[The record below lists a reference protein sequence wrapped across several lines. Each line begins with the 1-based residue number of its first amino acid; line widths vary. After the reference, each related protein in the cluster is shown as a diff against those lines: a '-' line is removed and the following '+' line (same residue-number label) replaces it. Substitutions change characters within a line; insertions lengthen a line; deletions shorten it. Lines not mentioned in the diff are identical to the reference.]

1 MKISKSLNKTSFVL
15 FFIITLSWTFS
26 YSEEQPVDI
35 WNLEKKEVEKKITND
50 NTNTSQTNSEIQT
63 STESSIFSLQSS
75 DDDDLILQDKKIES
89 QEIKIIGLYD
99 PEDYGLDINMW
110 SNSNGDQL
118 KNIFS
123 NLAKIDFSED
133 ASEI

>member
-1 MKISKSLNKTSFVL
+1 MKISKSLNKISFVL
-15 FFIITLSWTFS
+15 FFIIILSWTPS

-75 DDDDLILQDKKIES
+75 NDNDLIL
-89 QEIKIIGLYD
+89 
-99 PEDYGLDINMW
+99 
-110 SNSNGDQL
+110 
-118 KNIFS
+118 
-123 NLAKIDFSED
+123 
-133 ASEI
+133 AS